1 MTPPVRLTPAAV
13 QDVILAERWYLEE
26 APHVVASF
34 RQEIDK
40 TLRRISEQPASYQTV
55 EAAVRRAP
63 MRKFPFSLFYRVLP
77 AWIEVVAVLHQSR
90 DPRTWRQRI

>member
-34 RQEIDK
+34 RKEIDK
-40 TLRRISEQPASYQTV
+40 ALGRISERPASYQAV
-55 EAAVRRAP
+55 ESTVRRAP
-63 MRKFPFSLFYRVLP
+63 MRRFPFSVFYRVLP

-90 DPRTWRQRI
+90 DPRTWRRRI

>member
-34 RQEIDK
+34 RKEIDK
-40 TLRRISEQPASYQTV
+40 ALGRISERPASYQTGMPSRRPFGKP
-55 EAAVRRAP
+55 VRPRIAGP
-63 MRKFPFSLFYRVLP
+63 
-77 AWIEVVAVLHQSR
+77 
-90 DPRTWRQRI
+90 DPGL

>member
-34 RQEIDK
+34 RKEIDK
-40 TLRRISEQPASYQTV
+40 TLGRISEQPASYQTGMPSRRPFGKPGP
-55 EAAVRRAP
+55 AAHRRP
-63 MRKFPFSLFYRVLP
+63 GPGL
-77 AWIEVVAVLHQSR
+77 
-90 DPRTWRQRI
+90 